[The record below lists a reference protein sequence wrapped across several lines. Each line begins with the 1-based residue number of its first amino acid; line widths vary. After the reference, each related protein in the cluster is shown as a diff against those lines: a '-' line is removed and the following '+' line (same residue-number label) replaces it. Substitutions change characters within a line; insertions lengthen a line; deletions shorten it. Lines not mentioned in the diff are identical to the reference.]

1 MGLRSVTSGRGT
13 HGSCMC
19 VCWRMPGR
27 RGNWLPSSSPLG
39 FGVSLPR
46 PRLRKGKEG
55 GRSSQEKTT
64 PHGHPLGPGSWKVG
78 AQQHPPRRSTLMG
91 FPQLSQGQCVFPLRG
106 PQNKSLPASAA
117 LLKTLFVSLS
127 RLQALT
133 RVIEYLVEC
142 IFPSGSEKA
151 WTSILGYLGPSP
163 HTSYESLNI
172 FQASGSSPV
181 RCG

>member
-1 MGLRSVTSGRGT
+1 MGFRSVTPSFGHGT

-19 VCWRMPGR
+19 ACWRMPGR
-27 RGNWLPSSSPLG
+27 RGDWLPSLS
-39 FGVSLPR
+39 R

-55 GRSSQEKTT
+55 GRSSQEKTA
-64 PHGHPLGPGSWKVG
+64 PHGSHPLGPGSWRVR
-78 AQQHPPRRSTLMG
+78 AQQHPQRRSTLMG
-91 FPQLSQGQCVFPLRG
+91 FPQLSQEQCVFPLQG

-133 RVIEYLVEC
+133 RVIEYLVGC

-151 WTSILGYLGPSP
+151 WTSILGHLVLHHVLAMSP
-163 HTSYESLNI
+163 WTFS
-172 FQASGSSPV
+172 QASGSSPV